1 MGNAKRGRVQFPRC
15 WTFQSQAERRD
26 RGQTE
31 ESWLLFEGID
41 TFLYDLMRKSKI
53 EIKMAQRTNLSKK
66 KGAASPEAAECA
78 FCGAREG
85 HQGAALSK
93 CTRCKVTS
101 YCSKPCQLAHWRGG
115 HKVQCVRPEERTPQ
129 AVCTDKPSTDDPKL
143 GDEDEC
149 PICLELLLGRASACT
164 LPCSHTFHRSCVEGL
179 RSYGIKQVCPM
190 CRKELPPGP
199 DQLFEEACRAY
210 VPMEARVER
219 GEASWGSLT
228 AAQQREMNEV
238 QSLSSVKHRRR

>member
-1 MGNAKRGRVQFPRC
+1 
-15 WTFQSQAERRD
+15 
-26 RGQTE
+26 
-31 ESWLLFEGID
+31 
-41 TFLYDLMRKSKI
+41 
-53 EIKMAQRTNLSKK
+53 MAQRTNLSKK

-93 CTRCKVTS
+93 CTRCKATS
-101 YCSKPCQLAHWRGG
+101 YCSKPCQLAHWRAG
-115 HKVQCVRPEERTPQ
+115 HKVQCVRLEERTPQ
-129 AVCTDKPSTDDPKL
+129 AVSTDKPLMDDPKL

-210 VPMEARVER
+210 FPLKARVER

-228 AAQQREMNEV
+228 AAQQRKMNEV
-238 QSLSSVKHRRR
+238 IQK